1 MSSRALTISPIAE
14 IVTGIVD
21 LAQEACTI
29 AHPRGLIT
37 IGLTSG
43 LGSIACSVLAVSD
56 DKVQKLWSEV
66 MSGPR
71 KRRDVP
77 HQRRYKAHKLM
88 LDMFFD
94 RWPPGVIALG
104 PPSEKTEPLEWIVF
118 MRSAMFELGKSL
130 RVPVVLFDTDAAVAR
145 ALGAVE
151 GRGGTGLKSL
161 IRREMPRFSSNKRRV
176 ILSTATAMAGAMQ
189 QRSLLDR

>member
-1 MSSRALTISPIAE
+1 M
-14 IVTGIVD
+14 VTEIVD
-21 LAQEACTI
+21 LTQEACTI
-29 AHPRGLIT
+29 PHPRGLIT

-56 DKVQKLWSEV
+56 NKVKKVWSEV

-77 HQRRYKAHKLM
+77 HQRRYHAHKLM
-88 LDMFFD
+88 LDIFFD

-104 PPSEKTEPLEWIVF
+104 PPSEKTEPIEWIVF
-118 MRSAMFELGKSL
+118 MRSAVFELGKSL
-130 RVPVVLFDTDAAVAR
+130 RVPVVLFDTDAALSR
-145 ALGAVE
+145 ALGAAE
-151 GRGGTGLKSL
+151 GRGGTGLKAL

-176 ILSTATAMAGAMQ
+176 ILSTATAMAGATQ
-189 QRSLLDR
+189 FRRPEQE

>member
-1 MSSRALTISPIAE
+1 MTENI
-14 IVTGIVD
+14 D
-21 LAQEACTI
+21 LKQGACTI
-29 AHPRGLIT
+29 APRRGLIT

-56 DKVQKLWSEV
+56 SKVQRVWSEV

-77 HQRRYKAHKLM
+77 HQRRYHAHKLM
-88 LDMFFD
+88 LDIFFD

-104 PPSEKTEPLEWIVF
+104 PPSEKTEPIEWIVF
-118 MRSAMFELGKSL
+118 MRSAVFELGKSL

-145 ALGAVE
+145 ALGAAE
-151 GRGGTGLKSL
+151 GRQGVGLKAL
-161 IRREMPRFSSNKRRV
+161 IRREIPKFSSNKRRV
-176 ILSTATAMAGAMQ
+176 ILSTATAMAGATQ
-189 QRSLLDR
+189 FRRAEE